1 MRDTNLA
8 LELLLRQFL
17 AELAAGPRGY
27 AATMEAWRT
36 HCPRLAV
43 WEEATERG
51 LVTLSPGRGGMR
63 EIEVAL
69 SDAGRAVLA
78 AD

>member
-1 MRDTNLA
+1 MRDENLA

-17 AELAAGPRGY
+17 AELRAGPRSY

-43 WEEATERG
+43 WEEALDRG
-51 LVTLSPGRGGMR
+51 LIRLDPGDGGTRGMQVDLT
-63 EIEVAL
+63 E
-69 SDAGRAVLA
+69 AGAGFLA
-78 AD
+78 AR

>member
-17 AELAAGPRGY
+17 AELASGPRRY

-43 WEEATERG
+43 WEEATDRG
-51 LVTLSPGRGGMR
+51 LVTLSPGSGGMR
-63 EIEVAL
+63 EIEVSL
-69 SDAGRAVLA
+69 SQAGREWLA
-78 AD
+78 AG

>member
-8 LELLLRQFL
+8 LELLLHQFL
-17 AELAAGPRGY
+17 ATLADGPRGY

-43 WEEATERG
+43 WEEAQERG
-51 LVTLSPGRGGMR
+51 LIRLEPGAR
-63 EIEVAL
+63 EVQVAL
-69 SDAGRAVLA
+69 TPAGRALL
-78 AD
+78 